1 MIKEI
6 YHSVKRSNIVIP
18 ERSQA
23 QLTQLTQLTQGIA
36 MRKKVEFISG
46 EHRLS
51 GLLESHESEVK
62 FYALFAHCFTCG
74 KDIAAASRI
83 SRALVQKGIAVL
95 RFDFTGL
102 GNSDGDFAN
111 SNFSSNIQ
119 DLIAAADFLRTEY
132 QAPRLL
138 IGHSLGGA
146 AVLSVAQYVAEASAV
161 VTIGAPLDATHVAKN
176 FALQLDDIEK
186 NGKAEVN
193 LAGRVFT
200 IEKQFLDDIK
210 RYDTRHIGQLKKAL
224 LVMHS
229 PIDSTVNISEA
240 EKIYQA
246 ASHPK
251 SFVSLDDADHLLTNK
266 RDAEYA
272 ADVIAAW
279 AGRYIT
285 YADNTNPIAET
296 AHIKPDK
303 NEVVKGHIVVEEKN
317 HKFTQHVT
325 TNSHYW
331 LADEPES
338 VGGNNMGPDPYEH
351 LLAGLGACT
360 AMTLRMYAEHKN
372 LAIKD
377 IKVEL
382 THSRDYQQD
391 CQECE
396 SESQGIEA
404 IVRKISFVGE
414 LETAQY
420 ARFLAIADKCPV
432 HKTLHNNV
440 KVMSTLLNQA

>member
-1 MIKEI
+1 
-6 YHSVKRSNIVIP
+6 
-18 ERSQA
+18 
-23 QLTQLTQLTQGIA
+23 
-36 MRKKVEFISG
+36 MRTKVEFISG
-46 EHRLS
+46 EHKLS
-51 GLLESHESEVK
+51 GLLETPESDVK

-83 SRALVQKGIAVL
+83 SRALMRKGIAVL

-119 DLIAAADFLRTEY
+119 DLIAAANFLRAEY

-146 AVLSVAQYVAEASAV
+146 AVLNVAQHVEETMAV
-161 VTIGAPLDATHVAKN
+161 VTIGAPSDAEHVAHN
-176 FALQLDDIEK
+176 FALQIDDIEK

-210 RYDTRHIGQLKKAL
+210 RYNTSHIGQLRKAL

-246 ASHPK
+246 ALHPK
-251 SFVSLDDADHLLTNK
+251 SFVSLDGADHLLTKK

-272 ADVIAAW
+272 ADVIGAW
-279 AGRYIT
+279 AGRYISVPSNAKNST
-285 YADNTNPIAET
+285 EINTGDNKYAQE
-296 AHIKPDK
+296 KV
-303 NEVVKGHIVVEEKN
+303 EVMKGHVIVEEKN
-317 HKFTQHVT
+317 HKFTQHVS

-331 LADEPES
+331 LADEPQS
-338 VGGNNMGPDPYEH
+338 AGGDNMGPDPYEH

-360 AMTLRMYAEHKN
+360 AMTLRMYATRKK
-372 LAIKD
+372 LAIKH

-382 THSRDYQQD
+382 KHSRDYQQD
-391 CQECE
+391 CQDCE
-396 SESQGIEA
+396 EKSQGIEA
-404 IVRKISFVGE
+404 IIREISFVGE
-414 LETAQY
+414 LDTAQQT
-420 ARFLAIADKCPV
+420 RFLEIADKCPV

-440 KVMSTLLNQA
+440 KVVSKLVG